1 MRMYEDWTDD
11 CARFHHGDR
20 ARGLCPDADLV
31 RSGKAHQCTLSKL
44 KAQLADKPQ
53 DPKIQEEIKST
64 TGLYETVIQ
73 SAGEGKK
80 EALEKAIAA
89 AVKDDGCP

>member
-1 MRMYEDWTDD
+1 MMR
-11 CARFHHGDR
+11 RI
-20 ARGLCPDADLV
+20 GLMTVLGFTMAIGLVACGPDADLV

-44 KAQLADKPQ
+44 KAQLAEKPQ